1 MNPYSSRL
9 LETMHVVTEPW
20 LRSLVDRVVTAQ
32 GLAPTVVSERMD
44 QVIVGS
50 RDDLLVRLG
59 ELLAEEAWEQR
70 RNPLELVRQATT
82 GLTSELLAAGARP
95 VARDEFK
102 ERSFPDDVLDL
113 APATWSDVH
122 SDLHDVGLEWGA
134 WKAAAIMSYRA
145 SREPSRSVEVP
156 ES

>member
-20 LRSLVDRVVTAQ
+20 LRSLAERVVTAQ
-32 GLAPTVVSERMD
+32 SLASKIVSERMER
-44 QVIVGS
+44 VIADS
-50 RDDLLVRLG
+50 RQDLLARLG

-82 GLTSELLAAGARP
+82 GLTAELLATGARP
-95 VARDEFK
+95 VMRDEFK

-122 SDLHDVGLEWGA
+122 PDLHDVGLEWGA
-134 WKAAAIMSYRA
+134 WKAAAIMTYRK
-145 SREPSRSVEVP
+145 SLDSSKSVEVP